1 MGACRRAGTMGW
13 WEAATGSGSRTHESV
28 YADMVELTGE
38 HVGVRGPWVGGRQ
51 LLGVAHVHMRVC
63 TLTW

>member
-1 MGACRRAGTMGW
+1 MDWR
-13 WEAATGSGSRTHESV
+13 EAVTGSGSRTYECV
-28 YADMVELTGE
+28 YAEKVELTGE
-38 HVGVRGPWVGGRQ
+38 HVGVRGLWIGERQ

>member
-1 MGACRRAGTMGW
+1 MDWC
-13 WEAATGSGSRTHESV
+13 EVATWSGSRAHESV
-28 YADMVELTGE
+28 YADMVELTWE
-38 HVGVRGPWVGGRQ
+38 HVGVRGPWIGERQ